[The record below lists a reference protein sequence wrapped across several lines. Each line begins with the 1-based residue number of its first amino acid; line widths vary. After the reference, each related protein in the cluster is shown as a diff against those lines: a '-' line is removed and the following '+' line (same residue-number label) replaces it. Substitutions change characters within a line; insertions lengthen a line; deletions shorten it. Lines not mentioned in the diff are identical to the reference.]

1 LGGPKGRIQEGR
13 DIPMKILLVK
23 PPLNRNIIAPAG
35 GEPLELEYLAA
46 SVKEHDVDILDMRV
60 DRGLHKKLET
70 SRPQVV
76 GVTGYTCDANSAKA
90 VMREVKKFDHKIV
103 TAVGGQHATF
113 LPSDFDL
120 PFVDFVFFG
129 MGDLTFKEFI
139 RVLDKGGDPRS
150 VRNLALRT
158 ENGLSFTGSAPLDLD
173 LDALPFPARH
183 LTRHYRKKYRDQWR
197 NRVSMVL
204 TSRGCPFRCNFCAC
218 WKLLDGKYLV
228 RSPESVVEELMVL
241 PEDTDL
247 VYFADDNTLH
257 NIRQSWRLYRLIQ
270 SKKLKFRYSMFARAD
285 TIVRHPD
292 LIACLRDIGLS
303 YLTVGIESIRD
314 EKLEGMKK
322 RTTVAMNNEAIR
334 ILQRLGI
341 ANAAHFIVDPNFG
354 REEFRDLFRYVKNAD
369 LFQPVFT
376 VLTPYPGTDL
386 YSENRGKIVIHDFDY
401 FDVIHSVFPTRLE
414 RKEFY
419 REIERLYIK
428 CYCFRRYFR
437 SLLRD
442 LWLNVMKS
450 KHRKP
455 YKPDRLP
462 FLTMLFLLAFSY
474 PLRYKFRRIYKSE
487 PLAGPRA
494 EFPPA

>member
-1 LGGPKGRIQEGR
+1 
-13 DIPMKILLVK
+13 MKILLVK
-23 PPLNRNIIAPAG
+23 PPLNRNMIAPSG
-35 GEPLELEYLAA
+35 GEPLELEYLAS

-60 DRGLHKKLET
+60 DRRLQRKLET
-70 SRPQVV
+70 IRPQVV

-90 VMREVKKFDHKIV
+90 VMSEVKKFDRKIV
-103 TAVGGQHATF
+103 TAVGGHHATF
-113 LPSDFDL
+113 LPSDFHR
-120 PFVDFVFFG
+120 PFVNFVFLG

-139 RVLDKGGDPRS
+139 RVLDEGGDPRS
-150 VRNLALRT
+150 VSNIAIRT
-158 ENGLSFTGSAPLDLD
+158 ENGLSFTGSAPIDFNLDI
-173 LDALPFPARH
+173 LPFPARQT
-183 LTRHYRKKYRDQWR
+183 TRHYWKNYRDQWR

-204 TSRGCPFRCNFCAC
+204 TSRGCPFRCHFCAC
-218 WKLLDGKYLV
+218 WKLLNGRYFV
-228 RSPESVVEELMVL
+228 RSPESVVEELLLL

-257 NIRQSWRLYRLIQ
+257 NVKKSWQLCRLIQ
-270 SKKLKFRYSMFARAD
+270 SKRLKFKYSMFARAD

-292 LIACLRDIGLS
+292 LIECLRDIGLS

-314 EKLEGMKK
+314 EELAGMKK
-322 RTTVAMNNEAIR
+322 KTTVAMNNEAIR

-341 ANAAHFIVDPNFG
+341 ANAAHFIIDPGF
-354 REEFRDLFRYVKNAD
+354 FRADFEALFQYVKEAD

-386 YSENRGKIVIHDFDY
+386 YAEKIGKIIIRDFDFY
-401 FDVIHSVFPTRLE
+401 DVVHSVFPTRLD

-437 SLLRD
+437 SLLDD
-442 LWLNVMKS
+442 LWLGLVRS
-450 KHRKP
+450 THRKN

-462 FLTMLFLLAFSY
+462 FLIMLLLQIVSI

-487 PLAGPRA
+487 PLEAPEA
-494 EFPPA
+494 APPPA

>member
-1 LGGPKGRIQEGR
+1 
-13 DIPMKILLVK
+13 MKILLVK
-23 PPLNRNIIAPAG
+23 PPLNRNMIAPSG

-46 SVKEHDVDILDMRV
+46 SVKEHDVEILDMRV
-60 DRGLHKKLET
+60 DHRLQKKLEAI
-70 SRPQVV
+70 RPQIV

-90 VMREVKKFDHKIV
+90 VMREVKKFDPKVV
-103 TAVGGQHATF
+103 TAVGGHHATF

-120 PFVDFVFFG
+120 PFVDFVFLG

-139 RVLDKGGDPRS
+139 RVLDEGGDPRS
-150 VRNLALRT
+150 VANIALRT
-158 ENGLSFTGSAPLDLD
+158 ENGLSFTGSAPIDLNLDT
-173 LDALPFPARH
+173 LPFPARQ

-204 TSRGCPFRCNFCAC
+204 TSRGCPFRCHFCAC
-218 WKLLDGKYLV
+218 WKLLNGKYFV
-228 RSPESVVEELMVL
+228 RSPESVVEELLVL

-257 NIRQSWRLYRLIQ
+257 NVRQSWRLCRLIQ
-270 SKKLKFRYSMFARAD
+270 SKRLKFKYSMFARAD
-285 TIVRHPD
+285 TIVLHPD
-292 LIACLRDIGLS
+292 LIECLRDIGLA

-314 EKLEGMKK
+314 EELAGMKK

-354 REEFRDLFRYVKNAD
+354 REEFSALFRYVRNAD

-376 VLTPYPGTDL
+376 VLTPYPGTEL
-386 YSENRGKIVIHDFDY
+386 YSENREKIVIRDFDFY
-401 FDVIHSVFPTRLE
+401 DVVHSVFPTRLE
-414 RKEFY
+414 REEFY

-428 CYCFRRYFR
+428 CYCFRRYLR
-437 SLLRD
+437 SLLKD
-442 LWLNVMKS
+442 QWLSLVKS
-450 KHRKP
+450 KHRKS

-462 FLTMLFLLAFSY
+462 FLTMCFLLAFSY
-474 PLRYKFRRIYKSE
+474 PLRFKFRRIYKSE
-487 PLAGPRA
+487 ALAAPASPL
-494 EFPPA
+494 PPA

>member
-1 LGGPKGRIQEGR
+1 
-13 DIPMKILLVK
+13 MKILLVK
-23 PPLNRNIIAPAG
+23 PPLNRNIISPSG

-46 SVKEHDVDILDMRV
+46 SVKEHDVEILDMRV
-60 DRGLHKKLET
+60 DRRLHRALET
-70 SRPQVV
+70 FRPQVV
-76 GVTGYTCDANSAKA
+76 GLTGYTCDANSAKA
-90 VMREVKKFDHKIV
+90 VMREVKKFDPKVV
-103 TAVGGQHATF
+103 TAVGGHHATF
-113 LPSDFDL
+113 LPSDFAL
-120 PFVDFVFFG
+120 SFVDFVFLG
-129 MGDLTFKEFI
+129 MADLTFKEFI
-139 RVLDKGGDPRS
+139 RALDEGKDPQS
-150 VRNLALRT
+150 VNNIAIRT
-158 ENGLSFTGSAPLDLD
+158 ENGLSFTESAPFAVDLD
-173 LDALPFPARH
+173 GLPFPARQ

-197 NRVSMVL
+197 NKISLVL

-218 WKLLDGKYLV
+218 WKLLKGKYIV
-228 RSPESVVEELMVL
+228 RSPESVVEELMIL

-257 NIRQSWRLYRLIQ
+257 NVRQSWRLCRLIQ
-270 SKKLKFRYSMFARAD
+270 SKKLKFKYSMFARAD

-292 LIACLRDIGLS
+292 LIECLRDIGLV
-303 YLTVGIESIRD
+303 YLTVGVESIRD
-314 EKLEGMKK
+314 EKLGGMKK

-354 REEFRDLFRYVKNAD
+354 REEFSALFRYVRNAD

-386 YSENRGKIVIHDFDY
+386 YSENREKIVIHDFDY

-442 LWLNVMKS
+442 LWLSVMKS
-450 KHRKP
+450 KLRKP

-462 FLTMLFLLAFSY
+462 FLTMLFLLGYSY
-474 PLRYKFRRIYKSE
+474 PLRHKFRRIYKSE
-487 PLAGPRA
+487 PLAAPGA
-494 EFPPA
+494 EPPPV

>member
-1 LGGPKGRIQEGR
+1 
-13 DIPMKILLVK
+13 MKILLVK
-23 PPLNRNIIAPAG
+23 PPLNRNMIAPSG

-46 SVKEHDVDILDMRV
+46 SLKEHDVDILDMRV
-60 DRGLHKKLET
+60 DQRLQKKLET
-70 SRPQVV
+70 IRPQVV

-90 VMREVKKFDHKIV
+90 VMREVKKFDRKIV
-103 TAVGGQHATF
+103 TSVGGHHATF

-120 PFVDFVFFG
+120 PFVDFVFLG
-129 MGDLTFKEFI
+129 MGDLTFQEFI
-139 RVLDKGGDPRS
+139 RVLDEGGDPRS
-150 VRNLALRT
+150 VNNIALQT
-158 ENGLSFTGSAPLDLD
+158 ENGLSLTESVPIDLD
-173 LDALPFPARH
+173 LDSLPFPARH
-183 LTRHYRKKYRDQWR
+183 LTSHYRKKYRDQWR

-204 TSRGCPFRCNFCAC
+204 TSRGCPFRCHFCAC
-218 WKLLDGKYLV
+218 WKLLNGKYFV

-257 NIRQSWRLYRLIQ
+257 NVRQSWRLCRLIQ

-292 LIACLRDIGLS
+292 LIECLRDIGLD

-314 EKLEGMKK
+314 DKLVGMKK
-322 RTTVAMNNEAIR
+322 KTTVAMNNEAIR

-354 REEFRDLFRYVKNAD
+354 REEFRQLLSYVKKAD

-386 YSENRGKIVIHDFDY
+386 FSEIRENIIIRDFDFY
-401 FDVIHSVFPTRLE
+401 DVVHSVLPTRLG

-419 REIERLYIK
+419 REVERLYIK
-428 CYCFRRYFR
+428 SYCFRRYFL

-442 LWLNVMKS
+442 LRLSIMKPKS
-450 KHRKP
+450 KEKH
-455 YKPDRLP
+455 KPDRLP

-487 PLAGPRA
+487 PLDAPGVANPL
-494 EFPPA
+494 FDSLNMT

>member
-1 LGGPKGRIQEGR
+1 
-13 DIPMKILLVK
+13 MKILLVK
-23 PPLNRNIIAPAG
+23 PPLNRNIIAPSG

-46 SVKEHDVDILDMRV
+46 SVHEHDADILDMRV
-60 DRGLHKKLET
+60 DHRLHKKLDAF
-70 SRPQVV
+70 RPQVV

-90 VMREVKKFDHKIV
+90 VMREVKKFDRRIV
-103 TAVGGQHATF
+103 TAVGGHHATF

-120 PFVDFVFFG
+120 PFVDFVFLG

-139 RVLDKGGDPRS
+139 RVLDEGGDPRS
-150 VRNLALRT
+150 VNNIVIRT
-158 ENGLSFTGSAPLDLD
+158 ENGLSFTESAPIDLD
-173 LDALPFPARH
+173 LDALPFPARD

-197 NRVSMVL
+197 SRVSMVL

-218 WKLLDGKYLV
+218 WKLLNGKYFV
-228 RSPESVVEELMVL
+228 RSPESVVEELMIL

-257 NIRQSWRLYRLIQ
+257 NVRQSWRLCRLIQ
-270 SKKLKFRYSMFARAD
+270 SKRLRLKFSMFARAD
-285 TIVRHPD
+285 TIVRQPE
-292 LIACLRDIGLS
+292 LIECLRDIGLDS
-303 YLTVGIESIRD
+303 LTVGIESIRD
-314 EKLEGMKK
+314 EDLNGMKK
-322 RTTVAMNNEAIR
+322 KTTVAMNNEAIR
-334 ILQRLGI
+334 ILQRLGV
-341 ANAAHFIVDPNFG
+341 ANAAHFIVEPTFG
-354 REEFRDLFRYVKNAD
+354 REEFSALLKYVRDAD

-386 YSENRGKIVIHDFDY
+386 YTENREKILIHDFDY
-401 FDVIHSVFPTRLE
+401 FDVVHSVFPTRLD

-428 CYCFRRYFR
+428 SYCFRRYLL
-437 SLLRD
+437 SVLRD
-442 LWLNVMKS
+442 MGSSLMNS

-462 FLTMLFLLAFSY
+462 FLTMLLLLAFSY

-487 PLAGPRA
+487 PLDAPGVVSPVA
-494 EFPPA
+494 DGLDMI